1 MGGETGPVAGMREHL
16 AGRLGRPNTKRAAW
30 GGPNDRRSGM
40 DTKCCKCGG
49 DTQTGN
55 APSAIKRVVAW
66 TGHTGGLVGTV
77 YCQACWYGWKRSV

>member
-1 MGGETGPVAGMREHL
+1 
-16 AGRLGRPNTKRAAW
+16 
-30 GGPNDRRSGM
+30 M